1 MATIRR
7 EDKEIIQNL
16 SLLGMLFGAVVGCFL
31 ILHFNK
37 QAHLQLDDQAAAA
50 QTHSSLVRLSSNLTE
65 QEASLAEAAIGQVG
79 AAIEPAPE
87 AMTLEKSFWV
97 TLSPWGMWSICAG
110 GALVGGSFGYLT
122 LWGGSWLGSLL
133 TYWMIRIIYSRIRT
147 IAPACA
153 AARRTLPSEKNLS
166 MFQRDQNRLL
176 PTLIKLFILLAITLS
191 ILALVVWQL
200 TAL

>member
-7 EDKEIIQNL
+7 EDKEIIHNL
-16 SLLGMLFGAVVGCFL
+16 SLLGMVFGAVVGCVL
-31 ILHFNK
+31 VLHFNK

-50 QTHSSLVRLSSNLTE
+50 QTHNSLVRLSSNLTE

-87 AMTLEKSFWV
+87 ELTLEKSFWI
-97 TLSPWGMWSICAG
+97 TLSPWGMWGICAG
-110 GALVGGSFGYLT
+110 GALVGGGLGYLT

-153 AARRTLPSEKNLS
+153 AARRTIPSNKNLWAV
-166 MFQRDQNRLL
+166 QRDQNRLL
-176 PTLIKLFILLAITLS
+176 PTRIKLFMLLAITLS
-191 ILALVVWQL
+191 IVAIVVWQL
-200 TAL
+200 PAL

>member
-37 QAHLQLDDQAAAA
+37 QAHLKLDDQTAAA

-65 QEASLAEAAIGQVG
+65 KEASLTEAAIGQVG
-79 AAIEPAPE
+79 ADIKPAPE
-87 AMTLEKSFWV
+87 EMTPEKSFWV
-97 TLSPWGMWSICAG
+97 TLSPWGMWGICAG
-110 GALVGGSFGYLT
+110 GALVGGGLGYLT
-122 LWGGSWLGSLL
+122 LWGGSWVGSLL
-133 TYWMIRIIYSRIRT
+133 TYWMIRIIYGRIRAT
-147 IAPACA
+147 APTCA
-153 AARRTLPSEKNLS
+153 AARRATSYEKNLYT
-166 MFQRDQNRLL
+166 FQRDQNRLL
-176 PTLIKLFILLAITLS
+176 PTLIKLFMLLAITLS
-191 ILALVVWQL
+191 ILAIVVWQL

>member
-37 QAHLQLDDQAAAA
+37 QAHLELDDQDAAA
-50 QTHSSLVRLSSNLTE
+50 QTHNSLVRLSSNLTE

-79 AAIEPAPE
+79 ASIEPAPE
-87 AMTLEKSFWV
+87 ELTLEKSFWI
-97 TLSPWGMWSICAG
+97 TLSPLGMWSIFAG

-133 TYWMIRIIYSRIRT
+133 TYWMIRMIYGRIRT

-153 AARRTLPSEKNLS
+153 AARRAVPSEKNLYT
-166 MFQRDQNRLL
+166 FQRDQNRLL
-176 PTLIKLFILLAITLS
+176 PTLIKLFMLLAITLS
-191 ILALVVWQL
+191 ILAIVVWQL

>member
-37 QAHLQLDDQAAAA
+37 QAHLKLNDQAAAA
-50 QTHSSLVRLSSNLTE
+50 QTHNSLVRLSSNLTE

-87 AMTLEKSFWV
+87 ELTLEKSFWT
-97 TLSPWGMWSICAG
+97 TLSPLGMWSVCAS
-110 GALVGGSFGYLT
+110 GALVGGGLGYLT

-153 AARRTLPSEKNLS
+153 AARRTIPSNKNLCA
-166 MFQRDQNRLL
+166 FQRDQNRLL
-176 PTLIKLFILLAITLS
+176 PTLIKLFMLLAITLS
-191 ILALVVWQL
+191 ILAIVVWQL